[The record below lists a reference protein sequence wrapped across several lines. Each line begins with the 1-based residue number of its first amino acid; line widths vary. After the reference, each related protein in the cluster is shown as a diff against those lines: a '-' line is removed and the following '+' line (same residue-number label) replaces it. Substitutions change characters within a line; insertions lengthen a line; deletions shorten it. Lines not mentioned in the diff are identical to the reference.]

1 MSIAVTQLNTVKFKW
16 TQWQITRHFTHFF
29 SVRFFAGILDF
40 TDLYVCVLTCFWKW
54 LDCRTYTKQIDFNSG
69 LWFELWLYI
78 FFSQS
83 EKNTDGDW
91 QAKKSIW
98 DRMIVNCFEIFF
110 RKFTSEAQRQRVFCV
125 KCKSTDIPIQTSNAT
140 LTNLFSMSSI
150 CRGGFKNLCEIRI
163 WEDVT
168 LSCNGTVSK

>member
-69 LWFELWLYI
+69 LWFELWLY
-78 FFSQS
+78 FFS
-83 EKNTDGDW
+83 
-91 QAKKSIW
+91 ARVKKTLMVIGRQKKAFGTGWSW
-98 DRMIVNCFEIFF
+98 IVSKYSFENSH
-110 RKFTSEAQRQRVFCV
+110 RKHMQRVFCV
-125 KCKSTDIPIQTSNAT
+125 NVSL
-140 LTNLFSMSSI
+140 LTYRFRLQMPPWQI
-150 CRGGFKNLCEIRI
+150 CSQWVASVGVGLKTYVR
-163 WEDVT
+163 
-168 LSCNGTVSK
+168 

>member
-69 LWFELWLYI
+69 LWFELWLYF

-91 QAKKSIW
+91 QAKKKHLGQD
-98 DRMIVNCFEIFF
+98 DRELF
-110 RKFTSEAQRQRVFCV
+110 RNILSKIHIGSTEATCILCQ
-125 KCKSTDIPIQTSNAT
+125 CKSTDIPIQTSNAT